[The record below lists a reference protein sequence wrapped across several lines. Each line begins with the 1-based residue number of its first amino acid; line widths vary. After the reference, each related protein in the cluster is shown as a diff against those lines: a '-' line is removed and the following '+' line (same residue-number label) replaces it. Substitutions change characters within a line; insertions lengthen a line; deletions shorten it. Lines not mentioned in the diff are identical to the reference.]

1 MGRSALK
8 MGLVGAAGLVAAV
21 MVGGCAKSSST
32 LEVRDYLVGSYDSA
46 AQAKADPDYRVIVLH
61 MAACWTDR
69 KDGPWVYV
77 EQAVAEMQQAPYR
90 QRVYRL
96 VDLGKGQVR
105 SDVYELPG
113 TPAEVVKNFAG
124 QWKNEKPLS
133 GISPE
138 QLTLKDG
145 CSITLTRQAD
155 GAYVGAT
162 GVGTCAS
169 SLRGAAYATSEVVLT
184 REVLRSW
191 DRGYDKDGKQVWG
204 AEKGGYVFVKKVE
217 EGKK

>member
-1 MGRSALK
+1 MGRSTLK
-8 MGLVGAAGLVAAV
+8 MGLVGATGLVAAV
-21 MVGGCAKSSST
+21 MVGGCAKSSAT

-124 QWKNEKPLS
+124 QWKSEKPLA

-145 CSITLTRQAD
+145 CSITLTRQGD

-191 DRGYDKDGKQVWG
+191 DRGYDKEGKQVWG
-204 AEKGGYVFVKKVE
+204 AEKGGYVFVKKME